1 MDLTHEERIALTR
14 AVIKLLDNWGA
25 QNSDQVKILCLP
37 DGTPSRKINRYRD
50 MGEPLPDEPR
60 VNKSVE
66 HILGIADALRT
77 TFPSNPQM
85 APLWMQRRNKHLR
98 RRTPMSCMIE
108 DGLSGMVRVRTHL
121 DCTFAWDTS
130 GSTSQVS

>member
-130 GSTSQVS
+130 GSTSQAS

>member
-14 AVIKLLDNWGA
+14 AVINLLDNWGA

-130 GSTSQVS
+130 GSTSQAS

>member
-1 MDLTHEERIALTR
+1 MDLTNEERIALTR
-14 AVIKLLDNWGA
+14 AVISLLDNWGA
-25 QNSDQVKILCLP
+25 RNSDQVKILCLP

-130 GSTSQVS
+130 GSTSQAS

>member
-1 MDLTHEERIALTR
+1 MDLTNEERIALTR
-14 AVIKLLDNWGA
+14 AVINLLDNWGA
-25 QNSDQVKILCLP
+25 QNSDQVRILCLP

-130 GSTSQVS
+130 GSTSQAS